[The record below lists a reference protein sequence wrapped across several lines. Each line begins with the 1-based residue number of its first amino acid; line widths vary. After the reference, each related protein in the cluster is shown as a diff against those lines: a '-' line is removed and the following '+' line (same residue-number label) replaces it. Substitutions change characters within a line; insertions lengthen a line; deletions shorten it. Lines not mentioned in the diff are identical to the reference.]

1 MVLNLYIVF
10 LTFLLGLV
18 FGFIG
23 LWLWNNHHRRLV
35 RFILGI
41 MVALLV
47 IDGIRSVFSPDTL
60 LRQTY
65 SGLQGWVDFVFGFFG
80 WMLGCYLEN
89 RYEQNRKFKMIVH
102 IPRQAPANP
111 REKNPKLFGF
121 IKIVP
126 EKDKERENE
135 QFVMGGLPKYV
146 LDRFLGM
153 PRKEQALLAKS
164 TVNAVGELRQFQHKI
179 ANITSIPE
187 LADELKG
194 LTDTPQFCVSMVLPV
209 PELAAE
215 VKVNG
220 RYDERFQL
228 WLGQAKLDLIKVR
241 LDELSKMPKNRNR

>member
-10 LTFLLGLV
+10 FTFLLGLV
-18 FGFIG
+18 FGFEIQ
-23 LWLWNNHHRRLV
+23 WLRNNHHRKLV
-35 RFILGI
+35 IFIFVI
-41 MVALLV
+41 MVGLLIV
-47 IDGIRSVFSPDTL
+47 DGIRSVFYPDTL

-65 SGLQGWVDFVFGFFG
+65 SQLQGWVDFVFGFAG
-80 WMLGCYLEN
+80 WMLGCYMED
-89 RYEQNRKFKMIVH
+89 RYERNRKFKMIVH

-153 PRKEQALLAKS
+153 PHKEQALLAKS
-164 TVNAVGELRQFQHKI
+164 TVNAVGELRLFQHKI

-194 LTDTPQFCVSMVLPV
+194 LNDT
-209 PELAAE
+209 A
-215 VKVNG
+215 VKYVKKEG
-220 RYDERFQL
+220 HGGYEERFQL
-228 WLGQAKLDLIKVR
+228 WLGEAKLGLIQVR
-241 LDELSKMPKNRNR
+241 LDELCKMRKNRTG